1 MTPRVALF
9 TRYPDPGR
17 AKTRLIPAL
26 GADGTAALHR
36 RLTEPAVSVLRASA
50 LPFELR
56 VTGAPAEHFR
66 TWLGEDVA
74 VVDQGPGDLGG
85 RLLRAT
91 GTPPVIL
98 LGADVP
104 DLAVRHL
111 QAAAAALQTHRTA
124 IGSAEDGGDYLL
136 GLAEPMPFLFAEM
149 PWSTDAVIASTMQR
163 FEAQG
168 VAPAVLETLADLD
181 RPDDLRRWPGLL
193 A

>member
-1 MTPRVALF
+1 MTPRVALS
-9 TRYPDPGR
+9 TRYPEPGR
-17 AKTRLIPAL
+17 AETRLIPAL

-36 RLTEPAVSVLRASA
+36 RLTERALSV
-50 LPFELR
+50 
-56 VTGAPAEHFR
+56 
-66 TWLGEDVA
+66 
-74 VVDQGPGDLGG
+74 
-85 RLLRAT
+85 LRAT
-91 GTPPVIL
+91 GTPPVVL
-98 LGADVP
+98 LGADMP

-124 IGSAEDGGDYLL
+124 IGSAEDGGGYLL

-163 FEAQG
+163 FAAQG
-168 VAPAVLETLADLD
+168 GAPAVLETLADLD